1 MKEKLLR
8 TKKELEKEYNL
19 NSKEIRNIKEK
30 IKILES
36 NTLDHK
42 FYTFAKSY
50 AISLSVSMI
59 LLIIMGF
66 NFPAILSSVIGTNTF
81 NIIRY
86 LFTYLF
92 SSLQILIPIVLF
104 LLSFFTFSSI

>member
-19 NSKEIRNIKEK
+19 NSKEIRKLKEK

-36 NTLDHK
+36 TTIEHK
-42 FYTFAKSY
+42 FYVFAKSY
-50 AISLSVSMI
+50 AISLPILMI
-59 LLIIMGF
+59 LSVIIGI
-66 NFPAILSSVIGTNTF
+66 NFPTILSSLFGTNTF

-86 LFTYLF
+86 LFNLRCF
-92 SSLQILIPIVLF
+92 F
-104 LLSFFTFSSI
+104 LLNLLFIYCSFFK